1 MSLPPAIP
9 IFLAGLALLLSA
21 GQMAHARPSFPVLS
35 IASDRRGQTTPAPGP
50 ASGCAL
56 NRWKKLQ
63 AGGGPVTQRLNATQS
78 VIKFAVVAKV
88 RGRSVGHKFVL

>member
-9 IFLAGLALLLSA
+9 IFLAGLAMLLSA

-35 IASDRRGQTTPAPGP
+35 IASDRPGLTTLAPGS

-56 NRWKKLQ
+56 NRGKSYRH
-63 AGGGPVTQRLNATQS
+63 GVDR
-78 VIKFAVVAKV
+78 
-88 RGRSVGHKFVL
+88 